1 MKYSAYLL
9 PLVLLACDKPE
20 ASPTPERTSK
30 TAAPTADAKTAA
42 PTAETQPATTGA
54 PAADGP
60 FAEFAKFI
68 NEASDAIEKAARGE
82 KVEGFN
88 IEPGDAAGAAKL
100 KDAKRVFAS
109 VEVEAMSDT
118 GYVRTNVVVFP
129 DGTVRWVELA
139 HKPEKALVKATP
151 DIDKASPVLATTSK
165 QLIETLAGDNCSKLP
180 ILTPAETEKLPQEVQ
195 AQTKPTQPQL
205 DALCTAMK
213 GKADGWTPRYDDFT
227 IGVKAGEALV
237 AIKSGFEVKDGKLHL
252 LKPRVR

>member
-1 MKYSAYLL
+1 MKYCAYLL

-20 ASPTPERTSK
+20 ASPAPERTSK

-60 FAEFAKFI
+60 FAEFAKFV

-88 IEPGDAAGAAKL
+88 IEPGDPADAAKL

-109 VEVEAMSDT
+109 VEVEAMSET

-129 DGTVRWVELA
+129 DGRLRWVQLA
-139 HKPEKALVKATP
+139 HKPEKALVKATA
-151 DIDKASPVLATTSK
+151 DLDKVSPVLTTTSK

-180 ILTPAETEKLPQEVQ
+180 IMSPAETEQLPEAVR
-195 AQTKPTQPQL
+195 AETKPVQPQL

-213 GKADGWTPRYDDFT
+213 GKAEGWQPRYDDFT
-227 IGVKAGEALV
+227 VALKAGEALV
-237 AIKSGFEVKDGKLHL
+237 AVKSGMEVKDGKLQF

>member
-1 MKYSAYLL
+1 MKNCAYLL

-30 TAAPTADAKTAA
+30 TAAPTADVKTAA
-42 PTAETQPATTGA
+42 PTAETQPATTAA

-60 FAEFAKFI
+60 FAEFAKFV

-88 IEPGDAAGAAKL
+88 IEPGDAAGAEKL

-129 DGTVRWVELA
+129 DGRVRWVQLA

-165 QLIETLAGDNCSKLP
+165 QLIDTLAGDNCVKLP
-180 ILTPAETEKLPQEVQ
+180 IMSPPEVEQLPEAVKAE
-195 AQTKPTQPQL
+195 TKPTQPQL

-213 GKADGWTPRYDDFT
+213 GKAEGWTPRYDDFT
-227 IGVKAGEALV
+227 IAVKAGETLV
-237 AIKSGFEVKDGKLHL
+237 AIKSGMEVEGGKLKF
-252 LKPRVR
+252 LKPRIR